1 MDAEREAHEQTVRAE
16 YEPRI
21 SREIKELE
29 NEIRQRYED
38 KIEAAIAK
46 VLAEA
51 EAEADDE
58 IRRRYEVDILDE
70 LDVDGKDIRAA
81 YEARIQHEVNARMA
95 APVNRRKSA
104 LR

>member
-1 MDAEREAHEQTVRAE
+1 
-16 YEPRI
+16 
-21 SREIKELE
+21 
-29 NEIRQRYED
+29 
-38 KIEAAIAK
+38 
-46 VLAEA
+46 
-51 EAEADDE
+51 
-58 IRRRYEVDILDE
+58 VDILDE